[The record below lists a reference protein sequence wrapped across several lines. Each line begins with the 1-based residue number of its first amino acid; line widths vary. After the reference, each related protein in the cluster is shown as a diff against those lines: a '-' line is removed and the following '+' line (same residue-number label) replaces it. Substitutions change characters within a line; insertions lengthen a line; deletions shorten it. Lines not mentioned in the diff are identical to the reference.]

1 MNSLSDHSNVEHH
14 AGDTPSAPVF
24 SFDNS
29 YARLPEHF
37 YARVLPTPVAEPGLL
52 RLNRPLAEL
61 LGLDADALST
71 PTGAAILAGN
81 RIPDGAEPIAMAYAG
96 HQYAQFVPSLGDGRA
111 ILLGELIDRAGVR
124 RDIHLK
130 GAGRTAFSRMGDGR
144 AALGPVLREY
154 VLGEA
159 MAALG
164 IPTTRALAM
173 VATGEEVYRERIEVG
188 ALLVRVAAGHVR
200 VGTFEYFARRGDT
213 EAVKT
218 LADYVINRHYPD
230 CAEAEQPYQ
239 ALLEQVVKRQAEL
252 IAQWMLVGFIHG
264 VMNTDNVAISGE
276 TIDYGP
282 CAFMD
287 AFHPQTVYSS
297 IDHFGRY
304 AWDQQPRIGYWN
316 LTQFANGL
324 LPLLCDGEHDAKQ
337 TARAALDT
345 YGKTFEARYYGGLR
359 TKIGLLD
366 ARAGDEDLALDLL
379 GRMAAQQADF
389 TNTFRALGE
398 VSADDPTSDAPVR
411 ALFADP
417 VAFDQWAVQWRER
430 LATQTQPD
438 SERQAAMRTVNPVYI
453 PRNHRVQ
460 QAIDAANEG
469 NLAPLDRLLDVV
481 SRPFEEQPERAEYR
495 QPPRSDE
502 IVERTFCGT

>member
-1 MNSLSDHSNVEHH
+1 MNSPSDL
-14 AGDTPSAPVF
+14 APVF
-24 SFDNS
+24 AFDNS

-37 YARVLPTPVAEPGLL
+37 YARVLPTPVAEPVLL
-52 RLNRPLAEL
+52 RLNRALAEQ
-61 LGLDADALST
+61 LGLAPAALCS
-71 PTGAAILAGN
+71 PAGAAMLAGN
-81 RIPDGAEPIAMAYAG
+81 QIPNGAEPIAMAYAG
-96 HQYAQFVPSLGDGRA
+96 HQFAQFVPSLGDGRA
-111 ILLGELIDRAGVR
+111 ILLGELIDRDGVR

-130 GAGRTAFSRMGDGR
+130 GAGRTPFSRAGDGR

-154 VLGEA
+154 LLGEA

-173 VATGEEVYRERIEVG
+173 VATGEEVYRERIERG

-218 LADYVINRHYPD
+218 LADYVINRHDPA
-230 CAEAEQPYQ
+230 CAEAEQPYA

-287 AFHPQTVYSS
+287 SFHPQTVYSS

-304 AWDQQPRIGYWN
+304 AWDRQPRIGYWN
-316 LTQFANGL
+316 LTQFANCL
-324 LPLLCDGEHDAKQ
+324 LPLLGADEDDAKQ
-337 TARAALDT
+337 AARAALDS
-345 YGKTFEARYYGGLR
+345 YGKAFEARYYGGLR

-389 TNTFRALGE
+389 TNTFRALCD
-398 VSADDPTSDAPVR
+398 VAAADPARDAPVR
-411 ALFADP
+411 ALFDDP
-417 VAFDQWAVQWRER
+417 SAFDQWAVQWRTR

-438 SERQAAMRTVNPVYI
+438 SQRQAIMRVANPAYI

-460 QAIDAANEG
+460 QAIDAANKG
-469 NLAPLDRLLDVV
+469 DLGPLERLLEVV
-481 SRPFEEQPERAEYR
+481 SRPFAEQPTQTEYR
-495 QPPRSDE
+495 QPPRPDE
-502 IVERTFCGT
+502 VVERTFCGT

>member
-1 MNSLSDHSNVEHH
+1 MNSLSNSQTVGHQG
-14 AGDTPSAPVF
+14 GDSPPAPVF
-24 SFDNS
+24 AFQNT

-37 YARVLPTPVAEPGLL
+37 YARVPPTPVAEPGLL
-52 RLNRPLAEL
+52 RLNRPLAEQ

-71 PTGAAILAGN
+71 PTGAAIFAGN
-81 RIPDGAEPIAMAYAG
+81 LTPEGAEPVAMAYAG
-96 HQYAQFVPSLGDGRA
+96 HQFAQFVPSLGDGRA
-111 ILLGELIDRAGVR
+111 ILLGELIDRSGVR

-130 GAGRTAFSRMGDGR
+130 GAGRTPFSRMGDGR

-154 VLGEA
+154 LLSEA
-159 MAALG
+159 MAGLG

-173 VATGEEVYRERIEVG
+173 VATGEEVYRERIEPG
-188 ALLVRVAAGHVR
+188 AVLVRVAAGHVR
-200 VGTFEYFARRGDT
+200 VGTFEYFARRGNT

-218 LADYVINRHYPD
+218 LADYVIQRHYPD
-230 CAEAEQPYQ
+230 CAETEQPYQ

-297 IDHFGRY
+297 IDRFGRY

-316 LTQFANGL
+316 LTQLANCL
-324 LPLLCDGEHDAKQ
+324 LPLLGDDEDEAKQ
-337 TARAALDT
+337 TARSGLDT
-345 YGKTFEARYYGGLR
+345 YGKAFEARYYGGLR

-366 ARAGDEDLALDLL
+366 ERAGDDDLALDLL

-389 TNTFRALGE
+389 TNSFRALCE
-398 VSADDPTSDAPVR
+398 VDANDPATDGPVR
-411 ALFADP
+411 LLFADP
-417 VAFDQWAVQWRER
+417 TAFDQWATQWRER

-438 SERQAAMRTVNPVYI
+438 SERQAAMRAVNPAYI

-460 QAIDAANEG
+460 QAIDAANNGDLE
-469 NLAPLDRLLDVV
+469 PLDRLLEVV
-481 SRPFEEQPERAEYR
+481 SQPYEEHPERAEYR
-495 QPPRSDE
+495 QPPRPDE
-502 IVERTFCGT
+502 VVERTFCGT

>member
-1 MNSLSDHSNVEHH
+1 M
-14 AGDTPSAPVF
+14 F

-37 YARVLPTPVAEPGLL
+37 HARVLPTPVAEPGLL
-52 RLNRPLAEL
+52 RLNRPLAEQ

-71 PTGAAILAGN
+71 PTGAAIFAGN
-81 RIPDGAEPIAMAYAG
+81 LIPDGAEPLAMAYAG

-111 ILLGELIDRAGVR
+111 ILLGELIDRDGVR

-130 GAGRTAFSRMGDGR
+130 GAGRTPFSRMGDGR
-144 AALGPVLREY
+144 AVLGPVLREY

-188 ALLVRVAAGHVR
+188 AVLVRVAAGHVR
-200 VGTFEYFARRGDT
+200 VGTFEFFARRGDLD
-213 EAVKT
+213 AVKT
-218 LADYVINRHYPD
+218 LADYVIARHYTD

-239 ALLEQVVKRQAEL
+239 ALLEQVVRRQAEL

-297 IDHFGRY
+297 IDRFGRY

-316 LTQFANGL
+316 LTQLANCL
-324 LPLLCDGEHDAKQ
+324 LPLLGDDEDEAKQ
-337 TARAALDT
+337 RARAALDT
-345 YGKTFEARYYGGLR
+345 YGKAFESRYYGGLR
-359 TKIGLLD
+359 AKIGLLD
-366 ARAGDEDLALDLL
+366 TRAGDDDLALDLL

-389 TNTFRALGE
+389 TNSFRALCE
-398 VSADDPTSDAPVR
+398 VDAEDPATDEPVR

-417 VAFDQWAVQWRER
+417 NAFDQWALQWRER
-430 LATQTQPD
+430 LGTQSQPD
-438 SERQAAMRTVNPVYI
+438 SERQAAMRAVSPAYI

-469 NLAPLDRLLDVV
+469 DLRPLDRLLLVV
-481 SRPFEEQPERAEYR
+481 SQPYQDQPEQAEYR
-495 QPPRSDE
+495 QPPRADE
-502 IVERTFCGT
+502 VVELTFCGT

>member
-1 MNSLSDHSNVEHH
+1 MNSVSNQATAQSTTTSDG
-14 AGDTPSAPVF
+14 AMFA
-24 SFDNS
+24 FDNS
-29 YARLPEHF
+29 YACLPEHF
-37 YARVLPTPVAEPGLL
+37 YARVPPTPVAEPGLL
-52 RLNRPLAEL
+52 RLNRPLAEQ
-61 LGLDADALST
+61 LGLDPDALST
-71 PTGAAILAGN
+71 PTGAAIFAGN
-81 RIPDGAEPIAMAYAG
+81 LIPEGADPIAMAYAG

-111 ILLGELIDRAGVR
+111 ILLGELIDRNGVR
-124 RDIHLK
+124 RDVHLK
-130 GAGRTAFSRMGDGR
+130 GAGRTPFSRMGDGR

-154 VLGEA
+154 LLGEA
-159 MAALG
+159 MAGLG

-173 VATGEEVYRERIEVG
+173 VATGEQVYRERIEIG
-188 ALLVRVAAGHVR
+188 AVLVRVAAGHVR

-213 EAVKT
+213 EAVKA
-218 LADYVINRHYPD
+218 LADYVIARHYPN
-230 CAEAEQPYQ
+230 CAEAEQPYR
-239 ALLEQVVKRQAEL
+239 ALLEEVVKRQADL

-297 IDHFGRY
+297 IDRFGRY

-316 LTQFANGL
+316 LTQLANCL
-324 LPLLCDGEHDAKQ
+324 LPLLGADEEDAKQ
-337 TARAALDT
+337 SARSALDG
-345 YGKTFEARYYGGLR
+345 YGKAFEARYYGGLR

-366 ARAGDEDLALDLL
+366 TRAGDDDLALDLL

-389 TNTFRALGE
+389 TNTFRALSTVDAE
-398 VSADDPTSDAPVR
+398 DPASDEPVR

-417 VAFDQWAVQWRER
+417 TAFDQWALQWRER

-438 SERQAAMRTVNPVYI
+438 SERQAAMRSVSPAYI

-460 QAIDAANEG
+460 QAIDAANDGDLE
-469 NLAPLDRLLDVV
+469 PFDRLLEVV
-481 SRPFEEQPERAEYR
+481 SQPYEEHSERVEYR
-495 QPPRSDE
+495 QPPRPHE
-502 IVERTFCGT
+502 IVECTFCGT

>member
-1 MNSLSDHSNVEHH
+1 MNSPSDLHSIDRVAVETT
-14 AGDTPSAPVF
+14 AAPLF
-24 SFDNS
+24 AFDNS

-37 YARVLPTPVAEPGLL
+37 YARVPPTPVAEPGLL
-52 RLNRPLAEL
+52 RLNRPLAEQ

-71 PTGAAILAGN
+71 PTGAAIFAGN
-81 RIPDGAEPIAMAYAG
+81 LIPEGADPIAMAYAG

-111 ILLGELIDRAGVR
+111 ILLGELIDRDGVR
-124 RDIHLK
+124 RDLHLK
-130 GAGRTAFSRMGDGR
+130 GAGRTPFSRSGDGR
-144 AALGPVLREY
+144 AVLGPVLREY

-173 VATGEEVYRERIEVG
+173 VATGEEVYRERIESG
-188 ALLVRVAAGHVR
+188 AVLVRIAAGHVR
-200 VGTFEYFARRGDT
+200 VGTFEYFARRGNT

-218 LADYVINRHYPD
+218 LADYVIERHYPD

-252 IAQWMLVGFIHG
+252 IGQWMLVGFIHG

-297 IDHFGRY
+297 IDRFGRY

-316 LTQFANGL
+316 LTQLANCL
-324 LPLLCDGEHDAKQ
+324 LPLLGGDEDEAKQ
-337 TARAALDT
+337 TARNALDT
-345 YGKTFEARYYGGLR
+345 YGKAFETRYYGGLR

-366 ARAGDEDLALDLL
+366 ERAGDDDLALDLL

-389 TNTFRALGE
+389 TNTFRALCE
-398 VSADDPTSDAPVR
+398 VDADDPATDASVR
-411 ALFADP
+411 RLFADP
-417 VAFDQWAVQWRER
+417 AAFDQWALQWRER

-438 SERQAAMRTVNPVYI
+438 SERQAAMRAVNPAYI

-460 QAIDAANEG
+460 QAIDAANNGDLE
-469 NLAPLDRLLDVV
+469 PLDRLLEVV
-481 SRPFEEQPERAEYR
+481 SQPYEEHPARAEYR
-495 QPPRSDE
+495 QPPRPDE
-502 IVERTFCGT
+502 VVERTFCGT

>member
-1 MNSLSDHSNVEHH
+1 MNSPSDLHSIDRVAVETT
-14 AGDTPSAPVF
+14 AAPLF
-24 SFDNS
+24 AFDNS

-37 YARVLPTPVAEPGLL
+37 YARVPPTPVAEPGLL
-52 RLNRPLAEL
+52 RLNRPLAEQ

-71 PTGAAILAGN
+71 PTGAAIFAGN
-81 RIPDGAEPIAMAYAG
+81 LIPEGADPIAMAYAG

-111 ILLGELIDRAGVR
+111 ILLGELIDRDGVR
-124 RDIHLK
+124 RDLHLK
-130 GAGRTAFSRMGDGR
+130 GAGRTPFSRSGDGR
-144 AALGPVLREY
+144 AVLGPVLREY

-173 VATGEEVYRERIEVG
+173 VATGEEVYRERIESG
-188 ALLVRVAAGHVR
+188 AVLVRIAAGHVR
-200 VGTFEYFARRGDT
+200 VGTFEYFARRGNT

-218 LADYVINRHYPD
+218 LADYVIARHYPD

-297 IDHFGRY
+297 IDRFGRY

-316 LTQFANGL
+316 LTQLANCL
-324 LPLLCDGEHDAKQ
+324 LPLLGEDEDEAKQ
-337 TARAALDT
+337 TARNALDT
-345 YGKTFEARYYGGLR
+345 YGKAFETGYYGGLR

-366 ARAGDEDLALDLL
+366 ERAGDDDLALDLL

-389 TNTFRALGE
+389 TNTFRALCE
-398 VSADDPTSDAPVR
+398 VDADDPATDASVR
-411 ALFADP
+411 RLFADP
-417 VAFDQWAVQWRER
+417 AAFDQWALQWRER
-430 LATQTQPD
+430 LATQTQSD
-438 SERQAAMRTVNPVYI
+438 SERQAAMRAVNPAYI

-460 QAIDAANEG
+460 QAIDAANNGDLE
-469 NLAPLDRLLDVV
+469 PLDRLLEVV
-481 SRPFEEQPERAEYR
+481 SQPYEERPARAEYR
-495 QPPRSDE
+495 QPPRPDE
-502 IVERTFCGT
+502 VVERTFCGT